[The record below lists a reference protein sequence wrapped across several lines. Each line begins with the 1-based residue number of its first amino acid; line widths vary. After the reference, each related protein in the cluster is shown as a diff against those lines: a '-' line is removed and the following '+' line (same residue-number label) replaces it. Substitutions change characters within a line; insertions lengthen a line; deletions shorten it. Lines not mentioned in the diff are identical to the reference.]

1 MIQVLLVED
10 ETMLRAGLR
19 RILDS
24 AADLTV
30 VAEAENGAEA
40 LAAVQRHAPDVV
52 VMDVQ
57 MPKMDGLAATRQL
70 AAQPDAPKILIL
82 TMFDLDANIY
92 AAIEAGASGFLLK
105 DARPEELI
113 NAIRVIADG
122 DAMLSPSVTRR
133 LLARFAGGSPTRTT
147 SALDRLAELTPR
159 EREILALVGGG
170 LSNAAI
176 AKRLNAAESTVK
188 GHVSRLM
195 TKLDCD
201 SRVQAAIIAHNAG
214 IAADR

>member
-1 MIQVLLVED
+1 
-10 ETMLRAGLR
+10 MLRAGLR

-24 AADLTV
+24 ADDLTV
-30 VAEAENGAEA
+30 VAEADNGVEA
-40 LAAVQRHAPDVV
+40 LAAVRRHAPDVV
-52 VMDVQ
+52 VMDIQ
-57 MPKMDGLAATRQL
+57 MPRMDGLAATREL
-70 AAQPDAPKILIL
+70 ASLPDAPKILIL
-82 TMFDLDANIY
+82 TMFDIDANIY

-133 LLARFAGGSPTRTT
+133 LLARFAGGSAAPAG

-159 EREILALVGGG
+159 EHEILALVGGG

-176 AKRLNAAESTVK
+176 AKRLNSAESTVK
-188 GHVSRLM
+188 GHVSRMM

-214 IAADR
+214 IAAGQ

>member
-1 MIQVLLVED
+1 
-10 ETMLRAGLR
+10 MLRAGLR